1 MDGAGVECCCVC
13 LVPFKGKLNYFTML
27 CLQRLQDSW
36 AALSPYLLQPTEGL
50 TLETL
55 QTFTSRRMLD
65 LKVQMIIPDNKDYL
79 KIYNFKITFCSFSML
94 YVSGIQF

>member
-1 MDGAGVECCCVC
+1 MYRVDGAGVECCCVC

-36 AALSPYLLQPTEGL
+36 AALSPYLLHPAQSL

-55 QTFTSRRMLD
+55 QTFSRENIGP
-65 LKVQMIIPDNKDYL
+65 KVQMIITL
-79 KIYNFKITFCSFSML
+79 TVKITF
-94 YVSGIQF
+94 